1 MNDWCRKT
9 AEGWVIAVHVQP
21 GAKRSG
27 AAGLHGGALKLR
39 IAAPPVEGK
48 ANDALIAFIAGALG
62 VPRRAVSVVKGA
74 SSREKRVLVAD
85 ASVDPARL
93 LPAEPSAAA
102 KRNPRN

>member
-1 MNDWCRKT
+1 MNDWYRKT

-21 GAKRSG
+21 GAKKSA

-48 ANDALIAFIAGALG
+48 ANDALVEFIADALG

-74 SSREKRVLVAD
+74 SSREKKVLVAD
-85 ASVDPARL
+85 ASADPARL
-93 LPAEPSAAA
+93 LEA
-102 KRNPRN
+102 KT